1 MSYKAAAKM
10 KPVVVILEL
19 SSDESLS
26 SGDPVGWSVQA
37 GSSSHGV
44 TVSSGVI
51 TLPAGFKWFALMQV
65 TPTTLDALDVEW
77 YVDGAASTLF
87 AKTGITLISN
97 STTNTSNV
105 IGHCYIDASTTS
117 VNLESRV
124 DAALTI
130 DADFSFIFLIGY
142 PT

>member
-10 KPVVVILEL
+10 KPILVVLEL

-51 TLPAGFKWFALMQV
+51 TLPTKFKWFAQMQV
-65 TPTTLDALDVEW
+65 IPTTLDALDVEW
-77 YVDGAASTLF
+77 YVDGSASALF
-87 AKTGITLISN
+87 AKTGITLINSN
-97 STTNTSNV
+97 TNTSNV

-117 VNLESRV
+117 VDLESRV
-124 DAALTI
+124 DGAITI